1 MLFRYAPTP
10 SGFLHIGNA
19 VNFVLNYLLAKHLGG
34 QILLRIDDLDTER
47 KRPTYVDDV
56 FRAIEFL
63 GIPYDL
69 GPTGPDD
76 FERHWS
82 QHHRIGLYEETL
94 RELRKTGKLFACQ
107 LSRKQL
113 LSYENRYPSE
123 CRQQGLSLDD
133 PDVVWRVRVDSEKN
147 TIAGF
152 TDFVVRRRDGLPAYQ
167 IASLTDDVYFGI
179 THLVRGEDLRQ
190 STFMQQYLAT
200 LLDHKW
206 SAFLSTITW
215 HHPLIMGTDGQKL
228 SKSAGSTSLRSM
240 QEQRQGPEL
249 IYRLVGHLLGL
260 PPEASS
266 SLTDLQRLG
275 RFEYLI

>member
-1 MLFRYAPTP
+1 MLFRFAPTP

-47 KRPTYVDDV
+47 KRLMYVDDV

-63 GIPYDL
+63 GVSYDL

-82 QHHRIGLYEETL
+82 QHHRMDLYEETL
-94 RELRKTGKLFACQ
+94 GELRKTGKLFACQ

-113 LSYENRYPSE
+113 LSYGNRYPSE
-123 CRQQGLSLDD
+123 GRQQRLSLDD
-133 PDVVWRVRVDSEKN
+133 PEVVWRVMVDSQQN
-147 TIAGF
+147 TLAGL

-190 STFMQQYLAT
+190 STLMQRYLAT
-200 LLDHKW
+200 VLDHKW
-206 SAFLSTITW
+206 SSFLSASAW
-215 HHPLIMGTDGQKL
+215 HHPLIVGADGQKL
-228 SKSAGSTSLRSM
+228 SKSTGSTSLRSM
-240 QEQRQGPEL
+240 QEQCQGPES